1 MAKKHWIYVKR
12 GLSEDPKHRAQM
24 GECIW
29 LYLHIIDRADWETG
43 IAYNWIDEEEANDM
57 GMPLDTL
64 RHQRQKLDKLDYIRC
79 FQKQHNQDIYIMEW
93 RNPRDYG
100 NEVKNPRVQG
110 SLFQPPSQGGNVQP
124 PSEFQGSN
132 QGSNQGTSQ
141 SATPTSTSES
151 KDSRKKRSRD
161 PVDGIIRYHVQP
173 KAVQRAI
180 AEHFKLTPNW
190 ETKFSSQF
198 MEWVVEAEVQPAQI
212 ETAAK
217 TWRQDKRFNW
227 SVPTLKGIQE
237 HWLELLYPGASGS
250 TAQTAPELSTAEAE
264 AVRAQWAKEMAPII
278 EETNK

>member
-64 RHQRQKLDKLDYIRC
+64 RHQRQKLDKLDYVRC

-110 SLFQPPSQGGNVQP
+110 SLGQQSYEGGFVQQPSV
-124 PSEFQGSN
+124 FQGSN
-132 QGSNQGTSQ
+132 QDSSQGTSQ
-141 SATPTSTSES
+141 SATPTSISES
-151 KDSRKKRSRD
+151 KSPRKKPD
-161 PVDGIIRYHVQP
+161 LVDGILRYQVHP
-173 KAVQRAI
+173 KAVQQAI
-180 AEHFKLTPNW
+180 ATHFQLTPNW
-190 ETKFSSQF
+190 DAKFNKQF
-198 MEWVVEAEVQPAQI
+198 MEWVVENNVQPEQI
-212 ETAAK
+212 VIAAR
-217 TWRQDKRFNW
+217 TWFGDKRFNW
-227 SVPTLKGIQE
+227 THASLKSIQE
-237 HWLELLYPGASGS
+237 HWLELINPHSRSGS
-250 TAQTAPELSTAEAE
+250 NTQTAPELSPAEAE
-264 AVRAQWAKEMAPII
+264 AVRVQWAKEMAPII